1 MEDEQDLEKPGYRKN
16 TIAILMRG
24 GEFTSYLNRRL

>member
-16 TIAILMRG
+16 TIAILMHG